1 MPDYGSTDH
10 VKKML
15 RPNEATAYGA
25 DIDARL
31 GAIQKAVSRR
41 LEQELFGTLGAT
53 VADTT
58 QIVYAGPYSTLALPI
73 PARAITSVEV
83 GGTVTGGTVTGGLA
97 LTSAEWAHDPVDV
110 NGRILGLR
118 LLSGGGW
125 GVANYAGTPLTPV
138 KIVGDFVSSDD
149 DAGVPDDV
157 TYAANL
163 LILRTF
169 QRENTGVAGV
179 SGEDGTF
186 TPPSDPWKDPMV
198 KGVIA
203 QYRVPRVPGF

>member
-1 MPDYGSTDH
+1 MPDYGAVVH

-25 DIDARL
+25 DIDDRL
-31 GAIQKAVSRR
+31 AAVQKAVSRR
-41 LEQELFGTLGAT
+41 LERELFGTVGAP
-53 VADTT
+53 VPDTT
-58 QIVYAGPYSTLALPI
+58 QIVYAGPYPTLVLPV
-73 PARAITSVEV
+73 PARAITSVTV
-83 GGTVTGGTVTGGLA
+83 DGTVTGGTVTGGTA
-97 LTSAEWAHDPVDV
+97 ITSAEYAHDPVDPY
-110 NGRILGLR
+110 GRVLGLR
-118 LLSGGGW
+118 LLSGGSW
-125 GVANYAGTPLTPV
+125 GVASAAGTPLTPV
-138 KIVGDFVSSDD
+138 VVVGDFTDTGE
-149 DAGVPDDV
+149 DATVPDDV

-179 SGEDGTF
+179 SGEDGSF
-186 TPPSDPWKDPMV
+186 SPPLDPWKDPFV